1 MFDKFVKFV
10 KFVEFVKFVK
20 FVEFVKFDLTMQ
32 SYGKKRICASFLTY
46 AEQEKALSNTA
57 DFLYVTNFNVQETYA
72 APFL

>member
-1 MFDKFVKFV
+1 MFD
-10 KFVEFVKFVK
+10 K

-46 AEQEKALSNTA
+46 AEQEKALPNTT
-57 DFLYVTNFNVQETYA
+57 DFLCVIFFDTQVTYA